1 MQPNWGRM
9 TVVAASSKWKRTA
22 IAQVQLLVVQ
32 TFGCPLERALNVSVI
47 EDWRIRENQENH
59 FCLEER
65 IRTGGRCHCFPPRSP
80 RISTAASFAMATLL
94 ARSGMPRERERERE
108 RERRNERNGR
118 KLFGSTFF
126 LTVTAAAADV
136 ATCGGRANYIY
147 ICGNGE
153 LHYTR

>member
-1 MQPNWGRM
+1 MPLFPA
-9 TVVAASSKWKRTA
+9 TKSSHFYRR
-22 IAQVQLLVVQ
+22 LVRNGHI
-32 TFGCPLERALNVSVI
+32 T
-47 EDWRIRENQENH
+47 
-59 FCLEER
+59 
-65 IRTGGRCHCFPPRSP
+65 RSL
-80 RISTAASFAMATLL
+80 RYAT
-94 ARSGMPRERERERE
+94 RERERE